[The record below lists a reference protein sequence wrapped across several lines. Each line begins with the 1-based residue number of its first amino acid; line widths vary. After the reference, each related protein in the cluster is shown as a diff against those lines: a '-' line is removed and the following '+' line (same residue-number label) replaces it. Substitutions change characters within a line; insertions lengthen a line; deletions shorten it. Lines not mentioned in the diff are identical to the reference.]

1 MIHTLT
7 VLAVAVALWLG
18 GEPGATTSPAPPVV
32 TDTGLRPVR

>member
-18 GEPGATTSPAPPVV
+18 GEPVEAAPPAL
-32 TDTGLRPVR
+32 TDTGLRPVH